1 MKTNAIRCLFAALAG
16 LTAATLMT
24 GCASVDVSNKG
35 ADMVVVQNSGCF
47 LLGCIPLFSGDPD
60 YPNKQVC
67 NWFSNTVKLETNMRL
82 LREEAENQ
90 GASAVRNVASHMDSE
105 SILLFLLKR
114 KIYKTSA
121 ELVR

>member
-82 LREEAENQ
+82 LAEEAGRQ
-90 GASAVRNVASHMDSE
+90 GATGVRNIASHMDDE
-105 SILLFLLKR
+105 GILWFIVKR
-114 KIYKTSA
+114 KVYHTSA